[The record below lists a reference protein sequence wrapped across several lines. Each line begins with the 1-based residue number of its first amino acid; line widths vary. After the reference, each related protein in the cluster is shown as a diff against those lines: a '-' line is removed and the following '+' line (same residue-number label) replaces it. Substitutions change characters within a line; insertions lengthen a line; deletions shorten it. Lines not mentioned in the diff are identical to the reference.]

1 MMIILATDRPEAT
14 IDGERIIVSF
24 PSGADKMQVSLSLH
38 DAMHL
43 FNRTRAAAFDA
54 LDQGFASPKKADL
67 IPFPTREAA

>member
-1 MMIILATDRPEAT
+1 MMIILATDKPEAT

-54 LDQGFASPKKADL
+54 LDQGFASPQGADL
-67 IPFPTREAA
+67 IPFPTKEAA